1 MSVRLGYLYSSL
13 PEIYHHYIDN
23 IMVYIIY
30 CYPEMLA
37 NAAANTA
44 AAAAADTA
52 ADTAVAADTAAA
64 VVCAAEKASPLYCI
78 SLPIL
83 TVFLFLEI

>member
-1 MSVRLGYLYSSL
+1 
-13 PEIYHHYIDN
+13 
-23 IMVYIIY
+23 
-30 CYPEMLA
+30 MLA

-44 AAAAADTA
+44 AAAAAAA